1 MGTSRGGRGRF
12 AARGRIGVGRRLAS
26 GASSVKVRAT
36 RLYDEAL
43 VGVGGNDLNV
53 HRVLFFWEL
62 EVAGDPVCGCVGAG
76 QLSG

>member
-26 GASSVKVRAT
+26 GASSVKGRAT

-43 VGVGGNDLNV
+43 VGVDGNDLKM
-53 HRVLFFWEL
+53 RGIPFFWEL
-62 EVAGDPVCGCVGAG
+62 EVAGHPICGCVGAG
-76 QLSG
+76 RLSG